1 MNTAEFETN
10 LRETLAHRAA
20 GVPAAAG
27 DRLRR
32 RTYRPRTHGRAA
44 LATAVTGG
52 AAAVA
57 AGAALAVTAL
67 APASQPASHQSYST
81 QAWTVS
87 KDSNGDIVVLYWSPR
102 DPAGL
107 EAKLRAYGVPSSV
120 TVGHINPA
128 CHHYTGPVLKHGQ
141 MGGAVSKPG
150 SGRPSRLVIDPSDI
164 PPGAGLEIAVNIPH
178 HGGFGSLVGLVQ
190 ATQACTGTGS

>member
-1 MNTAEFETN
+1 MNTDEFEEN

-20 GVPAAAG
+20 GVPASAG
-27 DRLRR
+27 DRLRQ
-32 RTYRPRTHGRAA
+32 RTYRPRAHGRAA
-44 LATAVTGG
+44 LATAVTAG

-57 AGAALAVTAL
+57 AVAALAVTAL
-67 APASQPASHQSYST
+67 APASSPASHQSRTT

-87 KDSNGDIVVLYWSPR
+87 KESNGDIVVLYWSLR

-128 CHHYTGPVLKHGQ
+128 CHRYTGPVLKHGQ
-141 MGGAVSKPG
+141 MGGRVSAPG
-150 SGRPSRLVIDPSDI
+150 SDRPSRLVIDPSDI
-164 PPGAGLEIAVNIPH
+164 PPGAGLQIAVNIPD
-178 HGGFGSLVGLVQ
+178 HGGVMGLTGVVQ
-190 ATQACTGTGS
+190 ATPACTGR